1 MKVDK
6 DIMSG
11 LEEYLNIHLRQIT
24 SNKVPHDSRDY
35 SIGVANQLVQLLI
48 NLSKLQTQEVQLSVM
63 ENMKDVDLSTIDFN
77 KMLEKLMRGDV

>member
-11 LEEYLNIHLRQIT
+11 LEEYLNIHLKQIA
-24 SNKVPHDSRDY
+24 SNRVPHDSRDY
-35 SIGVANQLVQLLI
+35 SVGVANQLVQLMT